1 MRRCDGSVGSVIGV
15 TLAGTTN
22 SKSERPPPAALRKHP
37 DTLIW
42 GGPETRDQRSLS
54 QEDDV
59 SYRRVRFRERELSR
73 KFQNREP
80 ANLRFPLP
88 ASIQRRS
95 CGRNRM
101 QKKTH
106 PGFCLHAFWGWL
118 GRGPKLQHPDL
129 NRREQRN
136 FEWNLLLPLRPSVQT
151 LCLIRDVIHKDTG
164 HRPWATRWTY

>member
-101 QKKTH
+101 QKKNAS
-106 PGFCLHAFWGWL
+106 GFLPACVL
-118 GRGPKLQHPDL
+118 GVVRTWSKITTSRFEQKRAKKLRMEPFASFATFCS
-129 NRREQRN
+129 N
-136 FEWNLLLPLRPSVQT
+136 PLFNSG
-151 LCLIRDVIHKDTG
+151 CDS
-164 HRPWATRWTY
+164 